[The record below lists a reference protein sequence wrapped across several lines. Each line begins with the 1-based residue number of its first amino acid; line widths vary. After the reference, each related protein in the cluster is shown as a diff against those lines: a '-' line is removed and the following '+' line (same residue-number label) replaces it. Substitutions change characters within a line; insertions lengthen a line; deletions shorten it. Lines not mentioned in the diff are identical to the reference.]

1 LRYRPINLNPSS
13 EACITQAKT
22 WVKDC
27 IASHPQCPGLPES
40 SLPTRVLKIVDD
52 DTLQLY
58 SGTEKAL
65 YATLSYCWGGPQTFS
80 TTLSTIKNYETG
92 FPVSELPQT
101 LQDAVQV
108 TRQLGLG
115 YIWIDSLC
123 IIQDSPADKSH
134 EIPRMALY
142 YKNAYITISASQE
155 SCHESFLSIA
165 DACEVHPETGIAK
178 DLLTIPYVLPEGGVE
193 TIYFREESPYWLSW
207 EPISKR
213 AWTLQERILSPRVLM
228 FGARTIWQCNSAQH
242 SDGGN
247 EDWSK
252 DTRGSAYQ
260 RLQLDFTRSTSTP
273 TENEGNT
280 SNDATTPRARTALY
294 NIWYRAIHE
303 YSSRALSYAEDKL
316 PAVAGLAFEFSA
328 LSGDSY
334 LAGLWR
340 SQLPR
345 ELLWSTYPSLHLL
358 KPPTYRAPSWSWASV
373 DNDITFARFPPPDA
387 KCLATIISCSVTPK
401 SSESPFAEVSG
412 GKLEIEGLVLQLDRE
427 RLEEFVRTQYMVP
440 APKGKDYD
448 WHRVLL
454 NLMSRG
460 RPSEGEDKAEW
471 KLPEEAV
478 LLVLF
483 ASKDLE
489 NDSREVT
496 EEGSDKIEGTDEAGE
511 GEVGEKVED
520 SETSE
525 KEETRG
531 NNSALLYGLLIAPT
545 GDGTHE
551 RIAAVTDLL
560 IGGEWNSPAN
570 RSRVT
575 II

>member
-1 LRYRPINLNPSS
+1 
-13 EACITQAKT
+13 
-22 WVKDC
+22 
-27 IASHPQCPGLPES
+27 
-40 SLPTRVLKIVDD
+40 
-52 DTLQLY
+52 
-58 SGTEKAL
+58 
-65 YATLSYCWGGPQTFS
+65 
-80 TTLSTIKNYETG
+80 
-92 FPVSELPQT
+92 
-101 LQDAVQV
+101 
-108 TRQLGLG
+108 
-115 YIWIDSLC
+115 
-123 IIQDSPADKSH
+123 
-134 EIPRMALY
+134 M
-142 YKNAYITISASQE
+142 
-155 SCHESFLSIA
+155 
-165 DACEVHPETGIAK
+165 
-178 DLLTIPYVLPEGGVE
+178 
-193 TIYFREESPYWLSW
+193 
-207 EPISKR
+207 
-213 AWTLQERILSPRVLM
+213 
-228 FGARTIWQCNSAQH
+228 
-242 SDGGN
+242 
-247 EDWSK
+247 
-252 DTRGSAYQ
+252 
-260 RLQLDFTRSTSTP
+260 
-273 TENEGNT
+273 
-280 SNDATTPRARTALY
+280 
-294 NIWYRAIHE
+294 
-303 YSSRALSYAEDKL
+303 
-316 PAVAGLAFEFSA
+316 
-328 LSGDSY
+328 
-334 LAGLWR
+334 
-340 SQLPR
+340 
-345 ELLWSTYPSLHLL
+345 
-358 KPPTYRAPSWSWASV
+358 
-373 DNDITFARFPPPDA
+373 
-387 KCLATIISCSVTPK
+387 TPK